1 MSWRCKLPSKEERFD
16 KFEDDED
23 DDQAKKANDKGEVMH
38 FMRDIE
44 EESRSM
50 MQDLTQIDN
59 MLLSLKERVEED
71 RADRRELLRVIES
84 IRLRIGVLEKEDR
97 IEINEEEVAESL
109 LSKLKKWVDQ
119 VV

>member
-1 MSWRCKLPSKEERFD
+1 MSWRCKLPSKERFD
-16 KFEDDED
+16 QFEDDEE
-23 DDQAKKANDKGEVMH
+23 DDQAKKVNDKGEVMH

>member
-1 MSWRCKLPSKEERFD
+1 MPSKERFD
-16 KFEDDED
+16 KFEDDEEE
-23 DDQAKKANDKGEVMH
+23 KKTNDKGEVMH

-50 MQDLTQIDN
+50 MEDLTQIDN

-109 LSKLKKWVDQ
+109 LAKLKKWVDQ